1 MDRRVISGSIDTVF
15 EFDYSVQAE
24 DMRSLYEKAK
34 RDQWNATRDIAWATP
49 EPGDGRVLADELIDI
64 HGSPLWE
71 KLSERDRVELN
82 RRITAWRLSV
92 LVYGEQGAM
101 LACSQLV
108 DIVPGTDE
116 KFFQA
121 TQVMDEARHNEVLER
136 YIQTR
141 LGGLH
146 YPMPENERFLF
157 DAILTDPRWYIK
169 TIALQLVAETFAVS
183 MFKMMAEAAVDPVL
197 GEVCRR
203 ILLDESRH
211 MGFGMLALPKI
222 VREATEGERR
232 EMEDFTCLAVEKVLR
247 GAGLRLL
254 VPDQHW
260 DKVLRF
266 VNDTDMR
273 GRLQLHHVRAK
284 LLGRILDAGQC
295 LGCIEPVDGRVAL
308 RVVQGREHLDQRDHG
323 IGRRPAEHPGV
334 HRASERMEPDVHARH
349 AAQGRCQG
357 GNPDCE
363 VAGVDDEDRVG
374 AQQLDV
380 LRHEC
385 LQPAGALFLRALA
398 DQLDAAREAAGDLLE
413 RPQCR
418 EVHDDVA
425 LAVGSTAAVP
435 APVALGELEHRHFP
449 RVLAERRL
457 DVIVAV
463 QQHGRRALWRRR
475 VAVHAMR
482 AVRRQRHPDVLQ
494 PGGGP

>member
-49 EPGDGRVLADELIDI
+49 EPDDGRVLADELIDI
-64 HGSPLWE
+64 HGSPLWD

-232 EMEDFTCLAVEKVLR
+232 EMEDFTCLAVEKVLTGFFPLEAYQDVGFSPAQIQEVR
-247 GAGLRLL
+247 TYRRDAASR
-254 VPDQHW
+254 
-260 DKVLRF
+260 
-266 VNDTDMR
+266 NDYAAYRKYFRRDM
-273 GRLQLHHVRAK
+273 
-284 LLGRILDAGQC
+284 
-295 LGCIEPVDGRVAL
+295 
-308 RVVQGREHLDQRDHG
+308 
-323 IGRRPAEHPGV
+323 
-334 HRASERMEPDVHARH
+334 H
-349 AAQGRCQG
+349 AAMVNNLARI
-357 GNPDCE
+357 NLLTE
-363 VAGVDDEDRVG
+363 RV
-374 AQQLDV
+374 
-380 LRHEC
+380 R
-385 LQPAGALFLRALA
+385 PRLA
-398 DQLDAAREAAGDLLE
+398 
-413 RPQCR
+413 
-418 EVHDDVA
+418 
-425 LAVGSTAAVP
+425 
-435 APVALGELEHRHFP
+435 ALGV
-449 RVLAERRL
+449 VLPA
-457 DVIVAV
+457 A
-463 QQHGRRALWRRR
+463 A
-475 VAVHAMR
+475 
-482 AVRRQRHPDVLQ
+482 
-494 PGGGP
+494 

>member
-49 EPGDGRVLADELIDI
+49 EPDDGRVLADELIDI

-71 KLSERDRVELN
+71 SLGERDRVELN

-203 ILLDESRH
+203 ILQDESRH
-211 MGFGMLALPKI
+211 MGFGMLALPDI
-222 VREATEGERR
+222 VREASEGERR
-232 EMEDFTCLAVEKVLR
+232 EMEDFTCLAVEKVLTGLLPAR
-247 GAGLRLL
+247 GLSRLGLLTG
-254 VPDQHW
+254 PD
-260 DKVLRF
+260 RRRCAPIAA
-266 VNDTDMR
+266 T
-273 GRLQLHHVRAK
+273 
-284 LLGRILDAGQC
+284 
-295 LGCIEPVDGRVAL
+295 P
-308 RVVQGREHLDQRDHG
+308 
-323 IGRRPAEHPGV
+323 RPATTTP
-334 HRASERMEPDVHARH
+334 RTASTF
-349 AAQGRCQG
+349 AATCTPSMVNNLAASTCSPSASGRGWPRSASSC
-357 GNPDCE
+357 P
-363 VAGVDDEDRVG
+363 
-374 AQQLDV
+374 
-380 LRHEC
+380 
-385 LQPAGALFLRALA
+385 P
-398 DQLDAAREAAGDLLE
+398 
-413 RPQCR
+413 RP
-418 EVHDDVA
+418 
-425 LAVGSTAAVP
+425 S
-435 APVALGELEHRHFP
+435 
-449 RVLAERRL
+449 
-457 DVIVAV
+457 
-463 QQHGRRALWRRR
+463 
-475 VAVHAMR
+475 
-482 AVRRQRHPDVLQ
+482 
-494 PGGGP
+494 